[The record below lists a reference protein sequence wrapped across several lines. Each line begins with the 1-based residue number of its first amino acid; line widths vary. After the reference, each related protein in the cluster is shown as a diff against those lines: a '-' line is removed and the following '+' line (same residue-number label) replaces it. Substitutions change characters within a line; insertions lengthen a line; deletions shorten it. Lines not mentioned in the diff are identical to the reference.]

1 MTHRRAVVVGLDYHA
16 RFLADVLNASSTGW
30 HLRAYGSSR
39 TGTLRALLA
48 LRKADAL
55 ICFGGPAPN
64 AALSIVAKR
73 FNVPVIVI
81 WAGSD
86 VTKARSNPFDL
97 EMIKQERMIHL
108 AVAPWLVGE
117 LAGLGIEAQYVPVAG
132 MTAGAPIKPLPQSF
146 RVLTYL
152 PEPRR
157 DFYGEALVY
166 EVARTLPE
174 IQFDV
179 VGAGGRSADAPL
191 NVRFHG
197 HVSDMQARLD
207 DCTVLLRQPEHD
219 GMSVLVLEALSRARH
234 VIWNYDIPHVRVAA
248 GPDGT
253 LAQLRDLIAAYAEGT
268 LTVNEAGR
276 EYVLSHFSRED
287 VAAKISET
295 LDWAVDEAQ
304 VRQSTA
310 KRRVAISGLGLFCG
324 DVVRH
329 AKELVPEWDARM
341 MRTNSRLELLTSA
354 ATMAT
359 CDVWYSIGSAASDR
373 LLHRLAGMLGKPRVI
388 HWVGSDI
395 ARLAVDPDLR
405 TLLTAPNVRHLA
417 EVNWT
422 AAQLKALGFDADI
435 APLPPRTHSNVV
447 PPLPQT
453 FTVLLYVPR
462 TRGDFYGQPAFERLM
477 KRLSDKPIKYVIVG
491 GGSIDVPPGVEAE
504 NLGWRNTLTDLYE
517 NVSMLIRYTP
527 RDGLSLMVLE
537 ALSFGRH
544 VLWTQPL
551 PFVRRIATYEDMER
565 QIRVLLEQHEQGEL
579 HPQAQAAQFVRNEY
593 LPEKCITA
601 IARSW
606 DQAAEG
612 MLPSAPAVQTP

>member
-1 MTHRRAVVVGLDYHA
+1 MNQRRAVVVGLDYHA
-16 RFLADVLNASSTGW
+16 RFLAEVLNEAARGW

-73 FNVPVIVI
+73 FNVPTIVV

-86 VTKARSNPFDL
+86 VIKARSNPFDL
-97 EMIKQERMIHL
+97 EMIKQERIIHL

-117 LAGLGIEAQYVPVAG
+117 LRELGIEAQYVPVAG
-132 MTAGAPIKPLPQSF
+132 MVPGAPVKPLPGRF

-157 DFYGEALVY
+157 DFYGEPLVY
-166 EVARTLPE
+166 EVARTLPGV
-174 IQFDV
+174 QFDV
-179 VGAGGRSADAPL
+179 VGAGGRSPDAPQ
-191 NVRFHG
+191 NVFFHG
-197 HVSDMQARLD
+197 HVGDMQTRLD
-207 DCTVLLRQPEHD
+207 DCTAVLRQPEHD

-234 VIWNYDIPHVRVAA
+234 VIWNYDIPHVRLAGGAQEVLTQLRELMDAHAA
-248 GPDGT
+248 GT
-253 LAQLRDLIAAYAEGT
+253 LQLND
-268 LTVNEAGR
+268 AGR
-276 EYVLSHFSRED
+276 DYVLTHFSRAD
-287 VAAKISET
+287 VAAQIAAK
-295 LDWAVDEAQ
+295 LDWAVDEARG
-304 VRQSTA
+304 RQTAA

-359 CDVWYSIGSAASDR
+359 SDVWYSIGSAASDR
-373 LLHRLAGMLGKPRVI
+373 LLHRLAGLLGKPRVI

-405 TLLTAPNVRHLA
+405 ALLAGPNVRHLA

-435 APLPPRTHSNVV
+435 APLPPRTHSSGL
-447 PPLPQT
+447 PPLPEH

-477 KRLSDKPIKYVIVG
+477 KRLQGKAIKYVIVG
-491 GGSIDVPPGVEAE
+491 GGSIDVPPGVDAV
-504 NLGWRNTLTDLYE
+504 NLGWRNMLTDLYE
-517 NVSMLIRYTP
+517 NVSALIRYTP

-565 QIRVLLEQHEQGEL
+565 QILALLAQHERGEL
-579 HPQAQAAQFVRNEY
+579 HAQADAAQFVRNEY

-606 DQAAEG
+606 DEAVEG
-612 MLPSAPAVQTP
+612 TLPSPAAVQTP